1 MTGQGAKRM
10 EIADRGGALFRVV
23 VVADLDGMLGAV
35 GIGVVYVEDT
45 GSVEGNLA
53 RAREVLLPD
62 EHEG

>member
-1 MTGQGAKRM
+1 M

-35 GIGVVYVEDT
+35 GSGVVYVEDA

-53 RAREVLLPD
+53 RAREVLLPLE
-62 EHEG
+62 EHGG